1 MTSVYTNSA
10 SPSTPEKFFQ
20 KLSEVPLTR
29 GAYLKLPKG
38 KPLPRRLRCT
48 PRII

>member
-1 MTSVYTNSA
+1 M
-10 SPSTPEKFFQ
+10 PENFFK

-38 KPLPRRLRCT
+38 RHLPQRLRCT

>member
-1 MTSVYTNSA
+1 M
-10 SPSTPEKFFQ
+10 PENFFK

-38 KPLPRRLRCT
+38 RPLPRRLRCT